1 MSLKFR
7 LLLLIVGLLS
17 AAILGLAVSLGW
29 QARNAILLQAESDGT
44 RIARVLA
51 QAASVA
57 NTVPA
62 EIEQVIGRQMVSEAL
77 LTAHLFDIA
86 EQAGISTE
94 EVNARLMEITARSGI
109 SEIWGFDGSGTTTYG
124 SLPDVSLQ
132 IFPDP
137 ERSPVLSRFW
147 HLLSGEKFSVV
158 GPGIDRDL
166 DGRRFKYAG
175 VRGVSTPGAAL
186 VGYDFDFIGGIVDRI
201 GLVQVVRSLLDSGR
215 VNAIWVFDYQFQPL
229 AQGTV
234 FGEEVNQP
242 PDSREQ
248 EALDDSIRTGSTASW
263 LAGRDMVV
271 VTPIPG
277 PDGGPI
283 GATLLRLPTDGLQKL
298 MQSSLIYTAIVAG
311 LVLAASL
318 LTATWFSH
326 RLTRPL
332 YSIGEAAQA
341 VEQQRYVRGQLQ
353 AVAAR
358 RDEFGNLARVFE
370 AMAKQ
375 VFARQEEL
383 DALVKERTLQLEQKN
398 EQLEAANAQINQELT
413 LAQAMQTAI
422 LPAAFPQDPRFT
434 GYAMMQAARHVG
446 GDFYDYFMLDEDR
459 IAVVMADVSGKGVPA
474 AFFMAVSRTVIQSV
488 AREADGPGDCLAR
501 ANDLVCQE
509 NPLELFVTVFYGI
522 LDARTGEFRFANGG
536 HNPPYLIGADGMVT
550 ALETTGGM
558 ALGIMDELPYAEK
571 SVTLRPG
578 DSLFLFT
585 DGVTEAFDPV
595 NEEYGETRLE
605 AALQGSHSLAI
616 EALAQRV
623 VDSVGAFSDTA
634 PQSDDLTCLA
644 LRYAGHEG
652 NGLT

>member
-86 EQAGISTE
+86 EQAGISVE
-94 EVNARLMEITARSGI
+94 EVNARLMEITARSEI

-341 VEQQRYVRGQLQ
+341 VEQQRYVRGQL
-353 AVAAR
+353 
-358 RDEFGNLARVFE
+358 
-370 AMAKQ
+370 
-375 VFARQEEL
+375 
-383 DALVKERTLQLEQKN
+383 
-398 EQLEAANAQINQELT
+398 
-413 LAQAMQTAI
+413 
-422 LPAAFPQDPRFT
+422 
-434 GYAMMQAARHVG
+434 
-446 GDFYDYFMLDEDR
+446 
-459 IAVVMADVSGKGVPA
+459 
-474 AFFMAVSRTVIQSV
+474 
-488 AREADGPGDCLAR
+488 
-501 ANDLVCQE
+501 
-509 NPLELFVTVFYGI
+509 
-522 LDARTGEFRFANGG
+522 
-536 HNPPYLIGADGMVT
+536 
-550 ALETTGGM
+550 
-558 ALGIMDELPYAEK
+558 
-571 SVTLRPG
+571 
-578 DSLFLFT
+578 
-585 DGVTEAFDPV
+585 
-595 NEEYGETRLE
+595 
-605 AALQGSHSLAI
+605 
-616 EALAQRV
+616 
-623 VDSVGAFSDTA
+623 
-634 PQSDDLTCLA
+634 
-644 LRYAGHEG
+644 
-652 NGLT
+652 